1 MGGVRAKLRRLFHSR
16 SPSRRASAATAS
28 HNGTDGPLSP
38 LESHPALQGN
48 LEPDDASPSLP
59 ITVVT
64 NKSLALF
71 ELNPTELHQLVDPK
85 NPAALKRL
93 GGAQVIARQLG
104 IDPRMGL
111 SDAALRHTLQ
121 GHFGTNTLP
130 SRLPPSLLQLMLDA
144 FLDKMLLLLTTAAL
158 VSLSIGIYQDVRNR
172 TLTHWIE
179 GAAILVAVALVVLAN
194 ALNDYQRERQFRRLS
209 ARAEDRQVRVLCR
222 GQPEQISIFD
232 LSVGDI
238 LLFEPGEVIPADG
251 ILIEGFN
258 VQCDESA
265 ATGESDTI
273 KKEPLVLYRK
283 EEPHVQGS
291 RETDDLCL
299 CDPFIISGSKLL
311 DGTGAMLVIAV
322 GEHSYHGRMMMSMQE
337 ESMATP
343 LQIKLAHLAN
353 LIAKLGAAMALLMFL
368 TLLLK
373 YIIQLSLEEGPLPE
387 TPAIIE
393 QLLVIIIETI
403 TIVVVAVPEGLPM
416 AVTLALAYATTRML
430 RDNNL
435 VRVLASCET
444 MGNATSICSD
454 KTGTLTEN
462 RMKVVKALIGDA
474 EYQAMAGAGDPKTLE
489 TVESKVQSLLYEAI
503 AVNSTAFEDTSTS
516 AAGFIGSKTEAALL
530 SFLQENGGPDY
541 RVLRAGA
548 RVINVY
554 PFSSTRKSMTTIIA
568 LEHDPHL
575 ARVHVKGASELILE
589 HCTSWLHSSGK
600 SEAISADDLRGLRR
614 FIAEMAEESLRT
626 IALAYRQLSSQQVK
640 SDGQSDGEPPLAD
653 LTLIALFG
661 IEDPLRLGVPEA
673 VQQCQ
678 RAGIFVRMVTGDNMM
693 TAQAIAKKCGIL
705 MRGGLVMEG
714 RRFRQLD
721 ETTLEEVIPRLQ
733 VLARS
738 SPLDKQILVRKLKSM
753 GEIVAVTGDGS
764 NDGPAL
770 KAANVGF
777 AMGIAGTEVAKE
789 ASSIVLLDDNF
800 TSIVKA
806 VSWGR
811 CVNDSV
817 RKFLQFQLTVNVSAV
832 LIAFISAVLDPT
844 SRSILT
850 TVQLLWVNLIMDT
863 FAALALATD
872 LPTPEM
878 LERQPEPP
886 TTGLVTFNMVKMVL
900 GQAIFQVAV
909 ILGMLHWGPF
919 ILHLPSLSL
928 GEDVPPTTM
937 ATLIFNTFV
946 FMQLFNE
953 INCRILN
960 GGSLNP
966 FRGILKN
973 RIFLGIWFGTVAIQL
988 LLVSLGGVAF
998 GTVPLPWH
1006 LWIVSIGVGAIGL
1019 PLALI
1024 IRLLP
1029 ECWPQSS
1036 PPQRVVMTRERLHWQ
1051 AAISDV
1057 RRSLAFYSALRR
1069 ARKPIST
1076 HSNE

>member
-1 MGGVRAKLRRLFHSR
+1 MGGVRTKLRRLLRFR
-16 SPSRRASAATAS
+16 SPSRRASAAAAS
-28 HNGTDGPLSP
+28 HNNLDGAPSP
-38 LESHPALQGN
+38 LETQPALSSD
-48 LEPDDASPSLP
+48 LRHDDASPSIP

-85 NPAALKRL
+85 NPTALERL
-93 GGAQVIARQLG
+93 GGAHTIARQLG
-104 IDPRMGL
+104 VDPRTGL

-130 SRLPPSLLQLMLDA
+130 TRRPPSLLQLMLDA
-144 FLDKMLLLLTTAAL
+144 FLDKMLLLLTAAAL
-158 VSLSIGIYQDVRNR
+158 VSLSIGIYQDVRNG

-209 ARAEDRQVRVLCR
+209 ARAEDRQVRILCR

-232 LSVGDI
+232 LSVGDV

-251 ILIEGFN
+251 ILLEGFN
-258 VQCDESA
+258 VQCDESS

-273 KKEPLVLYRK
+273 RKEPLVLHSN
-283 EEPHVQGS
+283 EGS
-291 RETDDLCL
+291 GVPGSKGSDDVCQ
-299 CDPFIISGSKLL
+299 CDPFMISGSKLL

-353 LIAKLGAAMALLMFL
+353 MIAKLGAAMALLMFL
-368 TLLLK
+368 TLLIK
-373 YIIQLSLEEGPLPE
+373 YIIQLSMEEGPLPE
-387 TPAIIE
+387 APVIIE
-393 QLLVIIIETI
+393 RLLLIIIETI

-430 RDNNL
+430 KDNNL
-435 VRVLASCET
+435 VRVLAACET

-462 RMKVVKALIGDA
+462 RMKVVKALIGDT
-474 EYQAMAGAGDPKTLE
+474 EYQAVVGAEDPKTLAA
-489 TVESKVQSLLYEAI
+489 VEGEVMSLLYEAI
-503 AVNSTAFEDTSTS
+503 AVNSTAFEDTSTG
-516 AAGFIGSKTEAALL
+516 AASFIGSKTEAALL

-541 RVLRAGA
+541 RVLRTRT

-554 PFSSTRKSMTTIIA
+554 PFSSTRKSMTTIVAIEKNPR
-568 LEHDPHL
+568 LV
-575 ARVHVKGASELILE
+575 RVHVKGASELILE
-589 HCTSWLHSSGK
+589 HCTRWLHSSGK
-600 SEAISADDLRGLRR
+600 DETISADDLRSLRR

-626 IALAYRQLSSQQVK
+626 IALAYRELPSDEVS
-640 SDGQSDGEPPLAD
+640 SDGQGEGEPPLAG
-653 LTLIALFG
+653 LTLIALVG
-661 IEDPLRLGVPEA
+661 IEDPLRPGVPEA

-693 TAQAIAKKCGIL
+693 TAQSIARKCGIL

-714 RRFRQLD
+714 TRFRQLD
-721 ETTLEEVIPRLQ
+721 ETTLEEIIPRLQ

-738 SPLDKQILVRKLKSM
+738 SPLDKQILVRKLKGM

-832 LIAFISAVLDPT
+832 LIAFISAVFDPK

-850 TVQLLWVNLIMDT
+850 AVQLLWVNLIMDT

-878 LERQPEPP
+878 LKRQPEPP
-886 TTGLVTFNMVKMVL
+886 TASLVTFKMLKMIL
-900 GQAIFQVAV
+900 GQALFQVAI
-909 ILGMLHWGPF
+909 ILSMLHWGPS

-928 GEDVPPTTM
+928 GEEVPATTM

-960 GGSLNP
+960 GSNLNP
-966 FRGILKN
+966 FRGILRN
-973 RIFLGIWFGTVAIQL
+973 RIFLGIWFGTVAVQL

-1006 LWIVSIGVGAIGL
+1006 LWMVSIGVGAIGL

-1024 IRLLP
+1024 LRLLP
-1029 ECWPQSS
+1029 DCWSQS
-1036 PPQRVVMTRERLHWQ
+1036 PPSQRVIMTRERLHWQ

-1069 ARKPIST
+1069 ARKPISV
-1076 HSNE
+1076 HSTE